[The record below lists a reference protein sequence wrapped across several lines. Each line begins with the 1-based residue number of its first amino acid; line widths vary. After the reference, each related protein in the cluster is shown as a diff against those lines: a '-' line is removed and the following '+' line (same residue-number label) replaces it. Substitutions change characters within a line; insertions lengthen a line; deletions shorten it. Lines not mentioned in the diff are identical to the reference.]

1 MAMVQF
7 GQFLDH
13 DIVLTPEEEGTF
25 SKRLGHVCLTQC
37 NTNDMIMQNKECYL
51 SSIRFCFI
59 TDILVLKH
67 VWSKTLNVFSM
78 KAVLLFNVRVYDVFV
93 SIKLNN
99 NEVKKW
105 THCTFKP
112 VICFF

>member
-1 MAMVQF
+1 MQYIPTKDCFFYTAQPNRPRATSLSGRPLPTSRDVSLAVHTCLNITLSPSRDNTMAMVQF

-51 SSIRFCFI
+51 SSI
-59 TDILVLKH
+59 
-67 VWSKTLNVFSM
+67 
-78 KAVLLFNVRVYDVFV
+78 
-93 SIKLNN
+93 
-99 NEVKKW
+99 
-105 THCTFKP
+105 
-112 VICFF
+112 